1 MPLSIERVEDWM
13 GHPLVGSDGEKI
25 GKLEDLVF
33 SASGTPLFAAVSTGL
48 FGRRTSLVPLHDASL
63 TPDHVSVPYTKDQI
77 KAAPQLGESGEMSG
91 ELEDA
96 SAEHY
101 GMPAR
106 QRTAGEAYVS
116 ASQRARQAE
125 RAREAEAQA
134 GQLEERAGTLG
145 QQVQEAE
152 QRARDARARAD
163 ELAREHQDALAQA
176 QQARRAQQELAHSL

>member
-33 SASGTPLFAAVSTGL
+33 STSGTPLFAAVSTGL

-77 KAAPQLGESGEMSG
+77 KGAPQLDELSAMSG

-101 GMPAR
+101 GLPAR
-106 QRTAGEAYVS
+106 QRADGEAYVS
-116 ASQRARQAE
+116 AAGRARQAE
-125 RAREAEAQA
+125 RAREADAQA

-145 QQVQEAE
+145 QQLQEAE
-152 QRARDARARAD
+152 QQARDARARAD
-163 ELAREHQDALAQA
+163 ALAREHQDALTQA
-176 QQARRAQQELAHSL
+176 QQARRAHQELAP